1 MENLSYKLEVFEGP
15 LDLLL
20 HLISK
25 NKLNIYDINICQLL
39 DQYMEQINR
48 YKESDM
54 EIASEFLEM
63 AARLVQI
70 KSYSLLPKYE
80 EESEKL
86 RDDLSG
92 ELLEYQVC
100 RALAQKLSQQ
110 TDGFGRFVRLPTEPE
125 RDYTYRLIHSPDA
138 MLSGYLDAVGRGM
151 RRLPPSEKP
160 FEPLV
165 KKPIISVSSKIVFIF
180 RNLWKRGKV
189 KYKELF
195 SKSQSRSEIVA
206 TFLAVLE
213 MIKGRRIEFVGD
225 DEKSAD
231 IVLVNNKG
239 DAQ

>member
-1 MENLSYKLEVFEGP
+1 MENLSYKIEVFEGP

-25 NKLNIYDINICQLL
+25 NKLNIYDINICELL

-48 YKESDM
+48 YKESNM

-80 EESEKL
+80 DETDKL
-86 RDDLSG
+86 KDELSV

-100 RALAQKLSQQ
+100 RALAQMLSTR
-110 TDGFGRFVRLPTEPE
+110 TDGFGRFERLPTEPE
-125 RDYTYRLIHSPDA
+125 RDYTYRLVHPAST
-138 MLSGYLDAVGRGM
+138 MLEGFMDAVGRGM

-165 KKPIISVSSKIVFIF
+165 KKRIISVSSRIVFVF
-180 RNLWKRGKV
+180 RNLWKKGKM
-189 KYKELF
+189 KYKDLF
-195 SKSQSRSEIVA
+195 AKSTDRSEIVA

-213 MIKGRRIEFVGD
+213 MIKGRRVEVHGE
-225 DEKSAD
+225 DESTAD
-231 IVLVNNKG
+231 IVLVRNK
-239 DAQ
+239 DDE

>member
-1 MENLSYKLEVFEGP
+1 MENLSYKIEVFEGP

-25 NKLNIYDINICQLL
+25 NKLNIYDINICELL

-48 YKESDM
+48 YKENNM

-80 EESEKL
+80 DETEKL
-86 RDDLSG
+86 KDDLSG

-100 RALAQKLSQQ
+100 RTLAQMLSTR
-110 TDGFGRFVRLPTEPE
+110 TDGFGRFERLPTEPE
-125 RDYTYRLIHSPDA
+125 RDYTYRLNHPAST
-138 MLSGYLDAVGRGM
+138 MLDGFMDAVGRGM

-165 KKPIISVSSKIVFIF
+165 KKRIISVSSRIVFVF
-180 RNLWKRGKV
+180 RNLWKKGKM
-189 KYKELF
+189 KYKDLF
-195 SKSQSRSEIVA
+195 SKSSDRSEIVA

-213 MIKGRRIEFVGD
+213 MIKGRRVEIHGD
-225 DEKSAD
+225 DEYSAD
-231 IVLVNNKG
+231 IVLVRNK
-239 DAQ
+239 DDE